1 MTITIFKILLT
12 PALIWAV
19 SMAGRRWGAA
29 VSGLLIGLPLT
40 SGPVALFIALERGPA
55 FARQTSVG
63 ILLGAVSVALF
74 CLVYGWLAALRQPW
88 AVALLGG
95 WLATLIATVTLDQV
109 HTSGLMALGVATAAL
124 LALNWLMPHAQE
136 RVIGGSAPWWDIPA
150 RIVVATAF
158 LLALTAAAASLGP
171 HLSGLLATLP
181 IYASILASF
190 NHHLL
195 GATQAVR
202 FTRGLA
208 LGLFGFIAFFAVLEA
223 LLTLTPLAV
232 SSSAPRRSPRWPP
245 RPPSAGSPAS
255 AQEALSPRPPRADFP
270 IHSSEENVPGFIEQS
285 GSDSFPIKWIVP

>member
-12 PALIWAV
+12 PVLIWAV

-29 VSGLLIGLPLT
+29 VSGLLIGLPLN
-40 SGPVALFIALERGPA
+40 SGPVALFIALERGPT
-55 FARQTSVG
+55 FARQTAVG
-63 ILLGAVSVALF
+63 ILLGAIGVALF

-88 AVALLGG
+88 PVALLGG

-109 HTSGLMALGVATAAL
+109 HTSGLLALIVATVAL
-124 LALNWLMPHAQE
+124 LALNWLMPRAEE
-136 RVIGGSAPWWDIPA
+136 RVIGGRSPWWDIPA

-195 GATQAVR
+195 GPAQAVR

-208 LGLFGFIAFFAVLEA
+208 LGMFGFIAFFAVLEA
-223 LLTLTPLAV
+223 LLTITPLAV
-232 SSSAPRRSPRWPP
+232 TFSAATLAALATQAALGWFTRERAVSQQ
-245 RPPSAGSPAS
+245 PAP
-255 AQEALSPRPPRADFP
+255 AAR
-270 IHSSEENVPGFIEQS
+270 
-285 GSDSFPIKWIVP
+285 